1 MVCVSCQ
8 ICKGLSMGP
17 SSAHIK
23 AVWQLTAE
31 ISKGV
36 EELLWGSSLCV
47 LKISVLFVAKP
58 LRCESCCIDDA
69 QTTLAA
75 AAVDC

>member
-1 MVCVSCQ
+1 MRYVRAE
-8 ICKGLSMGP
+8 
-17 SSAHIK
+17 AHKCGIH
-23 AVWQLTAE
+23 VVRQLTGE

-47 LKISVLFVAKP
+47 LKMSVLFVANP
-58 LRCESCCIDDA
+58 LRCVNCIDDA
-69 QTTLAA
+69 QAALAA